1 MRTRTAR
8 LVLAGYLLIV
18 IHVDIASF
26 LARNGV
32 AFLPLSITDY
42 PLFGEVSVGMPVVAV
57 VLILFLFRHPKQQQ
71 QATPAGAWGFCF

>member
-8 LVLAGYLLIV
+8 LVVAGYLLIV
-18 IHVDIASF
+18 IYVDIASS

-42 PLFGEVSVGMPVVAV
+42 PLFGEIPLERLRLHSS
-57 VLILFLFRHPKQQQ
+57 
-71 QATPAGAWGFCF
+71 

>member
-18 IHVDIASF
+18 IYVDIASS

-42 PLFGEVSVGMPVVAV
+42 PLFEEVSVGTLAIALVS
-57 VLILFLFRHPKQQQ
+57 ILFLFRHPKQQQ
-71 QATPAGAWGFCF
+71 KATPAGT